1 MFCLAHPRSF
11 WCPFGQLPTV
21 QKPTSHTQA
30 FFRLAAL
37 FCNIPVDIDE
47 MLQMIIQFLLVA
59 GYLIKCLLTDAMQL
73 LYQHRWLLSNAAL
86 LGSMIF
92 ALVYRRELK
101 ATLAPQIE
109 QNICEIKEI
118 IGAAN
123 APPQRPES
131 VRLKPHR
138 GHVSS
143 QLCSEDVD
151 PFDEEFSEDMSSAD
165 RSNDSG
171 EWESHTQ
178 TTHESSEIS
187 AENALKRSV
196 AEPRVLVGWKIAVD
210 GREGISLILSV
221 RKKRFGATKFVVQHH
236 DGRIE
241 KLRLRRG
248 DTKGDVGFTLLEKAV

>member
-1 MFCLAHPRSF
+1 MFCLAHP
-11 WCPFGQLPTV
+11 
-21 QKPTSHTQA
+21 QKLLVSVRPVANCSETDVPNTG
-30 FFRLAAL
+30 FLRLAAL
-37 FCNIPVDIDE
+37 FCNIPVEIDE

-59 GYLIKCLLTDAMQL
+59 GYLMKCLLTDAMQL
-73 LYQHRWLLSNAAL
+73 LYQHRWLLGNAGL

-118 IGAAN
+118 MGAAN

-138 GHVSS
+138 HVSS